1 MRLLIIVALL
11 AAIIASGAGA
21 SAQST
26 PKPALP
32 ACAAGDPVVWLNTS
46 SNVYHMQG
54 TKYYGN
60 TKQGKYLCK
69 SQAERAGAHQAKA
82 AGPAMI
88 STPSAM
94 ATPAPGATKTP
105 KPKKTPKPNKAPAPG
120 TT

>member
-1 MRLLIIVALL
+1 MRLLTIAALI
-11 AAIIASGAGA
+11 AAFFASGLAA

-26 PKPALP
+26 PKPATP
-32 ACAAGDPVVWLNTS
+32 VCAAGDPVVWLNTS

-69 SQAERAGAHQAKA
+69 SQADAAGAHQAKMGA
-82 AGPAMI
+82 AQPKATGAII

-94 ATPAPGATKTP
+94 ATPAPGAPKTP
-105 KPKKTPKPNKAPAPG
+105 KP
-120 TT
+120 